1 MDAKT
6 ANVLCR
12 LSAIVIVLAS
22 ASCASIDPPKQE
34 VAYEN
39 YEKIP
44 VLPTSKVYRR
54 VLKAVPIIR
63 SRVFYGRYGG
73 FGNKGAPPIDP
84 LDDLFRKHDIVYY
97 EANHYGAMVTAD
109 SALVAALQKLDPEL
123 LRPRGQK
130 FRENAI
136 LYFRSPS
143 SLVVGKPVT
152 SPWPRFTRPTLFPT
166 PASIRRF
173 MTEPEIKFP
182 EPIPPPSAPPSVDLT
197 GSSRQPNPVMSGD

>member
-6 ANVLCR
+6 TFVLSR
-12 LSAIVIVLAS
+12 LSAIVIVLTS
-22 ASCASIDPPKQE
+22 VSCASIDPPKQE
-34 VAYEN
+34 IAYEN

-54 VLKAVPIIR
+54 VLKSVPIFR

-73 FGNKGAPPIDP
+73 FGNEGGPPKDP

-97 EANHYGAMVTAD
+97 EANQYGAMVTAD
-109 SALVAALQKLDPEL
+109 SALVAAMQKLDPEL
-123 LRPRGQK
+123 LGPKGQE

-136 LYFRSPS
+136 RYFRSPS
-143 SLVVGKPVT
+143 SLFVGKPVT
-152 SPWPRFTRPTLFPT
+152 SAWPRFTRPTLFPN

-173 MTEPEIKFP
+173 MTDTEIKFP
-182 EPIPPPSAPPSVDLT
+182 EPIPPPSSPESIDLT
-197 GSSRQPNPVMSGD
+197 GSSRQPNPVR